1 MKNKTKLLRMAMLC
15 MGMVFYAT
23 EMRAADYYMT
33 VKCNPTGA
41 AKVYAKH
48 GGEGYKE
55 GTVGTYYAQSTYT
68 FKIKYENPS
77 NGYTFLGWSKGD
89 VATSDDNIEPN
100 LKDVKPGDES
110 SVTLSNGSPTATY
123 YANFTCVQAVSA
135 DTIQGSVSCPYTVKL
150 DTTVTLTAS
159 PKEGYAFVG
168 WKHGTDADF
177 CSTEASYT
185 FTTNSNNAGTYTA
198 YFAEGASIVA
208 HQTITNGAYWATFYA
223 EDGNYQVPTGT
234 EVYTVTLSGTTMTMN
249 KIADGIVKSGEGVV
263 LKATKGN
270 LAMTKTE
277 TEPTGNFT
285 TNSLKGTLTGFT
297 GNENGT
303 IYVLNGNE
311 KGAGFYK
318 LDENGRLAKNKAY
331 LVYSGA
337 DAREFFLFDETTSI
351 SEELRV
357 KSEEIATAPVYDLQ
371 GRRVKNAAKGVYIV
385 NGKKTVI
392 R

>member
-15 MGMVFYAT
+15 IGMVFYAT
-23 EMRAADYYMT
+23 EMWAADYYMT
-33 VKCNPTGA
+33 VECNPTGA
-41 AKVYAKH
+41 AKVYAKTSD
-48 GGEGYKE
+48 GGYSE
-55 GTVGTYYAQSTYT
+55 GTAYTYWADQSHT
-68 FKIKYENPS
+68 FNIKYDNLAE
-77 NGYTFLGWSKGD
+77 GYTFLGWSKGD
-89 VATSDDNIEPN
+89 VATSDANIDKN
-100 LKDVKPGDES
+100 LTGDEPSVKLYS
-110 SVTLSNGSPTATY
+110 SSPTATY

-135 DTIQGSVSCPYTVKL
+135 NTSQGSVSCPYTVAL
-150 DTTVTLTAS
+150 NAEVTLTATA
-159 PKEGYAFVG
+159 EDGYAFVG

-198 YFAEGASIVA
+198 YFAASTDIVA

-223 EDGNYQVPTGT
+223 EDSNYQAPEET

-263 LKATKGN
+263 LKATKSE
-270 LAMTKTE
+270 LTMTQTE
-277 TEPTGNFT
+277 KEATGNFNS
-285 TNSLKGTLTGFT
+285 NSLKGTLTEIT
-297 GNENGT
+297 GDGT

-337 DAREFFLFDETTSI
+337 DAREFFLFDEATAISAPLVN
-351 SEELRV
+351 SEEV
-357 KSEEIATAPVYDLQ
+357 NSEVYDLQ
-371 GRRVKNAAKGVYIV
+371 GRRVKNVAKGVYIV
-385 NGKKTVI
+385 NGRKVVI
-392 R
+392 K